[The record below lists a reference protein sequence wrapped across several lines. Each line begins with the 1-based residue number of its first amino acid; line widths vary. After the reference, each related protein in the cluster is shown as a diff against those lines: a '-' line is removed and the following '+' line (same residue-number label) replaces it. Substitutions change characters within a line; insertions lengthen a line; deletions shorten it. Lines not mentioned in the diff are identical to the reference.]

1 MKKTHIVRA
10 SLLTETV
17 LAVRSFTGRFW
28 QDRVSVYAAQASFF
42 TIISAVPLVSL
53 IANIVR
59 LIWPAAADRE
69 KVIDFFTGTVPDSIL
84 ELAVHLFDEVAA
96 SASVPVLSIS
106 AVFIWWS
113 AAKGVGAIRE
123 GIQTVYEAPRVRGY
137 LRKMFSSIAY
147 TITFVVLIIATTGIL
162 LFGEFLLEL
171 TNTRLPQLAG
181 GIRSLLAFKTPVFL
195 LLLTLVFSIL
205 YYAVSRRS
213 GTVSHRFR
221 DHIPGALC
229 GALGWLCFSWAY
241 SHYMNH
247 ASRPYLLYG
256 NLTATCLIMLWLYF
270 CMIILLCGA
279 EINKMFFAKIR

>member
-106 AVFIWWS
+106 AVFIW
-113 AAKGVGAIRE
+113 
-123 GIQTVYEAPRVRGY
+123 
-137 LRKMFSSIAY
+137 
-147 TITFVVLIIATTGIL
+147 
-162 LFGEFLLEL
+162 
-171 TNTRLPQLAG
+171 
-181 GIRSLLAFKTPVFL
+181 
-195 LLLTLVFSIL
+195 
-205 YYAVSRRS
+205 
-213 GTVSHRFR
+213 
-221 DHIPGALC
+221 
-229 GALGWLCFSWAY
+229 
-241 SHYMNH
+241 
-247 ASRPYLLYG
+247 
-256 NLTATCLIMLWLYF
+256 
-270 CMIILLCGA
+270 
-279 EINKMFFAKIR
+279 